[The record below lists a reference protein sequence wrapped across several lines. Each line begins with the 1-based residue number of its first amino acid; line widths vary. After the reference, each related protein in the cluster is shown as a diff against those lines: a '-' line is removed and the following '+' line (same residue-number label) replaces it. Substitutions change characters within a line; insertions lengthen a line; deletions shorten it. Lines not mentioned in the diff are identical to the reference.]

1 MSSSSA
7 HYASRAYAKV
17 AVEVAAPRELEARL
31 LLNAAAKLQAVV
43 DSWGNKESR
52 RSGPNGLAEA
62 LLYNRRL
69 WLIFIDAV
77 MSDQN
82 KLPAGIRQNILNL
95 SVFVMGETYSLMT
108 APKPHHLANLIKIN
122 RALSAGLSARRKGNS
137 RQTAA

>member
-1 MSSSSA
+1 MSSSSV
-7 HYASRAYAKV
+7 HFASRAYAIAK
-17 AVEVAAPRELEARL
+17 EVADPRELEARL
-31 LLNAAAKLQAVV
+31 LLSAAAKLQAVL
-43 DSWGNKESR
+43 DSWDNKVSR
-52 RSGPNGLAEA
+52 RHGPNGLAQA

-108 APKPHHLANLIKIN
+108 APKPHHLANLIKID
-122 RALSAGLSARRKGNS
+122 RALSAGLSAHPKGNP